1 MTGYRNAAIGLA
13 LITMA
18 LGVAILV
25 RAIAEHGTVGIV
37 IGVLFFCAGAAR
49 LWLARRRG

>member
-37 IGVLFFCAGAAR
+37 IGLLFFCAGAAR